1 MELHEMLHKMAA
13 IKGSDLYLSTG
24 SRPMVRVNNKLIAIS
39 EESLKLGEVK
49 KFAYSQLNSEQIA
62 VFENKLEQN
71 LSVSLSGIGR
81 FRVNIFVQRGE
92 VGMVIRHIMTYIPN
106 FKELNLPAT
115 LSSVAMEKRGLVLI
129 VGSTGS
135 GKSTTVA
142 SIIDYINKNRSGH
155 VITIEDPIEY
165 IHHHQGCVIN
175 QREVGIDT
183 LSYEDALKNALRQ
196 APDVIVIGEIRSRET
211 MDQAIAFAETGHLC
225 ISTLHANNANQAL
238 DRIINFF
245 PADRHRQLLLDL
257 SFNLKLIFSQRLVSA
272 LDGKRLPAYEILLG
286 SPLVLDLIYR
296 DEIHLIK
303 ETMEKSTDSGMM
315 TFDLSLE
322 KLYREHKISL
332 EEALLNADSKN
343 NLRLRLNMS
352 NHEKVS
358 TQHSGKKGE
367 NDSNSD
373 LHLVD

>member
-39 EESLKLGEVK
+39 EESLKIGEVK
-49 KFAYSQLNSEQIA
+49 KFAYSQLNPEQIA
-62 VFENKLEQN
+62 VFESKLEQN

-81 FRVNIFVQRGE
+81 FRVNIFIQRGE
-92 VGMVIRHIMTYIPN
+92 VAMVIRHIITYIPN
-106 FKELNLPAT
+106 FSELNLPAT
-115 LSSVAMEKRGLVLI
+115 LGSVAMEKRGLVLI

-142 SIIDYINKNRSGH
+142 SMIDYINQNQSGH
-155 VITIEDPIEY
+155 IITIEDPIEY
-165 IHHHQGCVIN
+165 IHHHKGCVIN

-183 LSYEDALKNALRQ
+183 LTYEDALKNALRQ

-286 SPLVLDLIYR
+286 SPLILDLIYR
-296 DEIHLIK
+296 GEIHLIK
-303 ETMEKSTDSGMM
+303 ETMEKSIETGML

-322 KLYREHKISL
+322 KLYREQKISL
-332 EEALLNADSKN
+332 EEALINADSKN

-352 NHEKVS
+352 NHEKMS
-358 TQHSGKKGE
+358 TQHSGKTGE
-367 NDSNSD
+367 NDPNSD

>member
-39 EESLKLGEVK
+39 EESLKIGEVK
-49 KFAYSQLNSEQIA
+49 NFAYSQLNPEQIT

-81 FRVNIFVQRGE
+81 FRVNIFIQRGE
-92 VGMVIRHIMTYIPN
+92 VAMVIRHIITYIPN
-106 FKELNLPAT
+106 FEELNLPPI
-115 LSSVAMEKRGLVLI
+115 LGSIGMEKRGLILI

-142 SIIDYINKNRSGH
+142 SMIDYINKNRSGH
-155 VITIEDPIEY
+155 IITIENPIEY
-165 IHHHQGCVIN
+165 IHHHKGCVIN

-183 LSYEDALKNALRQ
+183 LTYEDALKNALRQ
-196 APDVIVIGEIRSRET
+196 APDVILIGEIRSRET

-257 SFNLKLIFSQRLVSA
+257 SFNLKMIFSQRLVTA

-286 SPLVLDLIYR
+286 SPLILDLIYR
-296 DEIHLIK
+296 GEIHLIK
-303 ETMEKSTDSGMM
+303 ETMEKSTESGMM
-315 TFDLSLE
+315 TFDLILE
-322 KLYREHKISL
+322 KLYREQKISL
-332 EEALLNADSKN
+332 EEALMNADSKN
-343 NLRLRLNMS
+343 NLRLRLNIS
-352 NHEKVS
+352 SHEKIPSQPSVP
-358 TQHSGKKGE
+358 KGE
-367 NDSNSD
+367 NDPNPD

>member
-39 EESLKLGEVK
+39 EESLKIGEVK
-49 KFAYSQLNSEQIA
+49 KFAYSQLNPEQIA
-62 VFENKLEQN
+62 IFESKLEQN

-81 FRVNIFVQRGE
+81 FRVNIFIQRGE
-92 VGMVIRHIMTYIPN
+92 VAMVIRHIITYIPN
-106 FKELNLPAT
+106 FEELNLPAT
-115 LSSVAMEKRGLVLI
+115 LGSVSMEKRGLVLI

-142 SIIDYINKNRSGH
+142 SMIDYINQNRSGH
-155 VITIEDPIEY
+155 IITIEDPIEY
-165 IHHHQGCVIN
+165 IHHHKGCVIN

-183 LSYEDALKNALRQ
+183 LTYEDALKNALRQ

-211 MDQAIAFAETGHLC
+211 MEQAIAFAETGHLC

-286 SPLVLDLIYR
+286 SPLILDLIYR
-296 DEIHLIK
+296 GEIHLIK
-303 ETMEKSTDSGMM
+303 ETMEKSIETGMI

-322 KLYREHKISL
+322 KLYREQKISL
-332 EEALLNADSKN
+332 EEALINADSKN

-352 NHEKVS
+352 NHEKMS

-367 NDSNSD
+367 NDSNPD

>member
-39 EESLKLGEVK
+39 EESLKIGEVK
-49 KFAYSQLNSEQIA
+49 KFAYSQLNPEQIT

-71 LSVSLSGIGR
+71 LSISLSKIGR
-81 FRVNIFVQRGE
+81 FRVNIFIQRGE
-92 VGMVIRHIMTYIPN
+92 VAMVIRHIITSIPN
-106 FKELNLPAT
+106 FEQLNLPAT
-115 LSSVAMEKRGLVLI
+115 LGSVSKEKRGLVLI

-142 SIIDYINKNRSGH
+142 SMIDYINQNRSGH
-155 VITIEDPIEY
+155 IITIEDPIEY
-165 IHHHQGCVIN
+165 IHHHKSCVIN

-183 LSYEDALKNALRQ
+183 LTYEDALKNALRQ
-196 APDVIVIGEIRSRET
+196 APDVILIGEIRSRET

-245 PADRHRQLLLDL
+245 PPDRHRQLLLDL
-257 SFNLKLIFSQRLVSA
+257 SFNLKLIFSQRLVSS

-322 KLYREHKISL
+322 KLYREQKISL
-332 EEALLNADSKN
+332 EEALINADSKN

-352 NHEKVS
+352 KHENIS
-358 TQHSGKKGE
+358 TQHSGTKGE
-367 NDSNSD
+367 NDPNSD